1 MSVKIINGNNTFFGE
16 QITRINVM
24 KESDV
29 VSVSLIVN
37 NCDFELNI
45 REAEDI
51 AIDETSPFIIYHN
64 DNVAMI
70 TYLDDY
76 TRKGKN
82 AWVVSTSDSIGR
94 LDSFE
99 FEGDVYFDK
108 PATELLAEIFAK
120 TDVEFVLNADI
131 EGVLVSG
138 RIPYTTCREAL
149 AQLLFAVGCFAYT
162 PDILQNENPCVYI
175 SVYNNIS
182 TFANLEI
189 PKSRVLSGT
198 ITSAQQ
204 KNTGVEIMSH
214 DYVDDG
220 DMKRVGGIKMPS
232 HKTGEEPYQ
241 TTEYVFFENPIVSE
255 GLYVNGSTSSNVE
268 IVTATANFAELRLTS
283 TRNTNNRNGLYA
295 HNYEQSTSL
304 AGKYVKDAVGQI
316 VAIENKT
323 LITDQNIDDALYRCF
338 EYYTKPQELTAKIV
352 EGKHVAED
360 GTVTYDEA
368 VAVGDIVTVPTDY
381 QGTYTGRIIK
391 EQYNLNGNII
401 IKEITVK

>member
-1 MSVKIINGNNTFFGE
+1 MSVKIVNGNNVFLGE
-16 QITRINVM
+16 QITSINVI

-29 VSVSLIVN
+29 LSVSLIEN
-37 NCDFELNI
+37 NCDFELFI
-45 REAEDI
+45 EET
-51 AIDETSPFIIYHN
+51 DELTVDASSPFVIYHN
-64 DNVAMI
+64 DAVAMV

-76 TRKGKN
+76 NRKGKN
-82 AWVVSTSDSIGR
+82 KWTVSTSDAIGR
-94 LDSFE
+94 LDLFE

-108 PATELLAEIFAK
+108 PATELLTEIFAK
-120 TDVEFVLNADI
+120 TDVEFVLNADF
-131 EGVLVSG
+131 EGVSVSG

-149 AQLLFAVGCFAYT
+149 SQVLFAVGCFAYT
-162 PDILQNENPCVYI
+162 PDTLQSESPCVYI
-175 SVYNNIS
+175 STYNNIA
-182 TFANLEI
+182 TFAFLEI
-189 PKSRVLSGT
+189 PKNRVLSGT

-214 DYVDDG
+214 DYVDDA
-220 DMKRVGGIKMPS
+220 DMKRVGGVKMPS
-232 HKTGEEPYQ
+232 HKTGEEPHQ
-241 TTEYVFFENPIVSE
+241 TTEYVFFENPIVPE
-255 GLYVNGSTSSNVE
+255 GLYVNGSTSSKVE

-283 TRNTNNRNGLYA
+283 TSNTNNRNGLYA
-295 HNYEQSTSL
+295 HNYEHSTSL
-304 AGKYVKDAVGQI
+304 AGKYVENAVGQI

-323 LITDQNIDDALYRCF
+323 LISDQNIDDALYRCF
-338 EYYTKPQELTAKIV
+338 EYYTKTQELTAKIV
-352 EGKHVAED
+352 EGKHVAKD

>member
-1 MSVKIINGNNTFFGE
+1 MSVKIVNGNNVFFGE
-16 QITRINVM
+16 QITSINVI

-29 VSVSLIVN
+29 LSVSLIEN
-37 NCDFELNI
+37 NCDFELFI
-45 REAEDI
+45 EET
-51 AIDETSPFIIYHN
+51 DELAVDASSPFVIYHN
-64 DNVAMI
+64 DAVAMV

-76 TRKGKN
+76 SRKGKN
-82 AWVVSTSDSIGR
+82 KWTVSTSDAIGR
-94 LDSFE
+94 LDLFE

-108 PATELLAEIFAK
+108 PATELLTEIFAK
-120 TDVEFVLNADI
+120 TDVEFVLNADL

-149 AQLLFAVGCFAYT
+149 SQVLFAVGCFAYT
-162 PDILQNENPCVYI
+162 PDILQSETPCVYI
-175 SVYNNIS
+175 SAYNNIS
-182 TFANLEI
+182 TFAFLEI
-189 PKSRVLSGT
+189 PRNRVLSGT

-214 DYVDDG
+214 DYVDG
-220 DMKRVGGIKMPS
+220 GEFIRVASVKMPVR
-232 HKTGEEPYQ
+232 TGNQEAYQ
-241 TTEYVFFENPIVSE
+241 TTEYVTFETPVVVDGI
-255 GLYVNGSTSSNVE
+255 YVNGSTKDKVE
-268 IVTATANFAELRLTS
+268 ILELTSNFAKLRLTATS
-283 TRNTNNRNGLYA
+283 NRATNGLYA
-295 HNYEQSTSL
+295 HEYEHGEL
-304 AGKYVKDAVGQI
+304 LRGKYIDENAVGQI

-323 LITDQNIDDALYRCF
+323 LISDQNIDDALYRCF
-338 EYYTKPQELTAKIV
+338 EYYTKTQELTAKIV

-368 VAVGDIVTVPTDY
+368 VAVGDIVTIPTDY

>member
-1 MSVKIINGNNTFFGE
+1 MSVKIVNGNNVFLGE
-16 QITRINVM
+16 QITSINIT

-29 VSVSLIVN
+29 LSVSLIEN
-37 NCDFELNI
+37 NCDFELFI
-45 REAEDI
+45 KET
-51 AIDETSPFIIYHN
+51 DELALDASSPFVIYHN
-64 DNVAMI
+64 DVVVMV

-76 TRKGKN
+76 KRKGKN
-82 AWVVSTSDSIGR
+82 KWTVSTSDAIGR
-94 LDSFE
+94 LDLFE

-108 PATELLAEIFAK
+108 PATELLTEIFAK
-120 TDVEFVLNADI
+120 TDVEFVLNADL

-149 AQLLFAVGCFAYT
+149 SQVLFAVGCFTYIPET
-162 PDILQNENPCVYI
+162 LQSEKTCIYI
-175 SVYNNIS
+175 SPCNGVS
-182 TFANLEI
+182 FFAFLEI
-189 PKSRVLSGT
+189 PKNRVISGT
-198 ITSAQQ
+198 ITLAQQ
-204 KNTGVEIMSH
+204 KNTGIEIMSH
-214 DYVDDG
+214 DYVDDA
-220 DMKRVGGIKMPS
+220 DMKRVGGVKMPS

-241 TTEYVFFENPIVSE
+241 TTEYVFFENPIVPE

-295 HNYEQSTSL
+295 HNYEHTTSL
-304 AGKYVKDAVGQI
+304 VGKYVENAVGQI
-316 VAIENKT
+316 IAIENKT

-338 EYYTKPQELTAKIV
+338 EYYTKPEELTAKIL

-360 GTVTYDEA
+360 GTVTYDES
-368 VAVGDIVTVPTDY
+368 VAVGDIVTIPTDY

-391 EQYNLNGNII
+391 EKYNLNGNII